1 MKILLLVETAGNRR
15 LREGR
20 TQKLACIKILGE
32 RYGNYKITDYQC
44 LILVVL
50 IALTEFKL
58 LIS

>member
-50 IALTEFKL
+50 IALTEF
-58 LIS
+58 